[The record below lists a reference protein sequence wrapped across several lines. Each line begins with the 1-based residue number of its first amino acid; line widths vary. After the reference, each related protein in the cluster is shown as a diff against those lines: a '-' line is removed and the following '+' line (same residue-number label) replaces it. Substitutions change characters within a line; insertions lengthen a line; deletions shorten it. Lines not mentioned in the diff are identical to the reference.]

1 MTLKLY
7 WNDSHLTR
15 FNARVIES
23 LVQDGRHVIVL
34 DQTAFYPAGGGQPAD
49 VGAIGPARVI
59 DVLEAEDGRILHCLE
74 DAPPF
79 AVGDEVSC
87 EIDWARR
94 REMLQQHTGQ
104 HILSQAFFQLFGAET
119 RSFRI
124 TGREAEIDLALE
136 IDPDEVP
143 RAIERAEELANAVV
157 FDDREVRIHL
167 VTPEEAARLPLRKES
182 FITDC
187 VRVVE
192 IADFDFSPCGGTHA
206 QRTGEVGLIAV
217 RGWERA
223 KRMTRIG
230 FVCGVRALSDYR
242 AANRTAEAI
251 ARRFSVARDEAEQS
265 VAHLFEENRQL
276 QRRMRALAEVA
287 AQAEAQ
293 QLLTTTEVVNGL
305 RVVWRVFEERD
316 FDEVKLLAHRLAAN
330 DSTIAL
336 LATRQREMAR
346 LVFARSADLTLDMRL
361 LLRAVCAQLGGR
373 GGGKA
378 DFAQGGGVH
387 TSELERVMAEAVAEL
402 RSAGTKSADLNN
414 FRQGEVIDKPSPQG

>member
-7 WNDSHLTR
+7 WDDSHLTR
-15 FNARVIES
+15 FNARVTES
-23 LVQDGRHVIVL
+23 SVQNGRYVIVL

-49 VGAIGPARVI
+49 VGSIGSARVI
-59 DVLEAEDGRILHCLE
+59 DVWEAEDGRILHCLE
-74 DAPPF
+74 QAPSF

-87 EIDWARR
+87 EVDWARR

-119 RSFRI
+119 RGFRI
-124 TGREAEIDLALE
+124 TGRAAEIDLTLAAN
-136 IDPDEVP
+136 PDEMQ

-157 FDDREVRIHL
+157 FDDREVRIHM
-167 VTPEEAARLPLRKES
+167 VTPEEASRLPLRKES

-223 KRMTRIG
+223 KRMTRIE
-230 FVCGVRALSDYR
+230 FVCGVRALGDYR

-251 ARRFSVARDEAEQS
+251 ARRLSVARDEAEQS
-265 VAHLFEENRQL
+265 VARLVEENRQL
-276 QRRMRALAEVA
+276 QRRMRALAELAV
-287 AQAEAQ
+287 QAEAQ
-293 QLLTTTEVVNGL
+293 ELLAAAEVINGL

-316 FDEVKLLAHRLAAN
+316 FDEVKLLAHRLAAS
-330 DSTIAL
+330 DSTVAL

-346 LVFARSADLTLDMRL
+346 LVFARSADLTLDMNL
-361 LLRAVCAQLGGR
+361 LLGAACAHLGGR
-373 GGGKA
+373 GGGKP
-378 DFAQGGGVH
+378 DFAQGGGAH
-387 TSELERVMAEAVAEL
+387 LTELERVMADAVAEL
-402 RSAGTKSADLNN
+402 RSAGTKSPGANTL
-414 FRQGEVIDKPSPQG
+414 RQGEIIDQPPPRA

>member
-23 LVQDGRHVIVL
+23 LVQNGRHVVVL

-49 VGAIGPARVI
+49 VGAIGSARVI
-59 DVLEAEDGRILHCLE
+59 DVLEAEDGRIFHCLE

-87 EIDWARR
+87 EIDWAHR

-104 HILSQAFFQLFGAET
+104 HILSQAFFQLFGSET

-124 TGREAEIDLALE
+124 TGRGAEIDLALE

-217 RGWERA
+217 RGWGRA
-223 KRMTRIG
+223 KRMTRIE
-230 FVCGVRALSDYR
+230 FVCGVRALRDYR
-242 AANRTAEAI
+242 VANRTAEAI

-276 QRRMRALAEVA
+276 QRRIRALAELA
-287 AQAEAQ
+287 TRAEAQ
-293 QLLTTTEVVNGL
+293 ELLATTEVINGL

-346 LVFARSADLTLDMRL
+346 LVFARSADLTLDMRVL
-361 LLRAVCAQLGGR
+361 LSAACARLGGR

-378 DFAQGGGVH
+378 DFAQGGVH

-402 RSAGTKSADLNN
+402 RDA
-414 FRQGEVIDKPSPQG
+414 